1 MPDAYPAGHGWTPPA
16 RSFGPAR
23 CKVLLTRYPCFY
35 AREEHDPSLP
45 PEDVDFSGR
54 RRKARGALGE
64 DIIHIALSYLTGR
77 AP

>member
-1 MPDAYPAGHGWTPPA
+1 MPDAYSAGHGWTPPA

-54 RRKARGALGE
+54 RRKARGA
-64 DIIHIALSYLTGR
+64 R
-77 AP
+77 

>member
-54 RRKARGALGE
+54 PRKRWRA
-64 DIIHIALSYLTGR
+64 GR
-77 AP
+77 D